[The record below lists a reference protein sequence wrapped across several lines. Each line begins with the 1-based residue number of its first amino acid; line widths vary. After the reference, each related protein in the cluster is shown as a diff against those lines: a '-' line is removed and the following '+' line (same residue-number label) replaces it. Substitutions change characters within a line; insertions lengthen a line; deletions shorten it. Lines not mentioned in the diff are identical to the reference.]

1 MLIAA
6 RVAAIAWSMA
16 DDAFEF
22 LFVVDEGGGV
32 PC

>member
-16 DDAFEF
+16 DGAFEF
-22 LFVVDEGGGV
+22 LFAATEGGGV
-32 PC
+32 P